1 MIIKLIIIVYD
12 KDEEFNYYLVIV
24 MIIYKG
30 FLNKSW
36 LWIKLIVVILFVN
49 ENIYI

>member
-30 FLNKSW
+30 FLNKS
-36 LWIKLIVVILFVN
+36 
-49 ENIYI
+49 